1 MFEEMDRREFVR
13 LGACVSAGLAV
24 VATTGCSAGTD
35 DEAAVDTP
43 SFSFGEE
50 TEMSK
55 RVLVGYMTGKGST
68 VGVAEAIGKELGE
81 RGYAAD
87 VKPMALCSSFDGY
100 DAVILGSAV
109 NGGAWLPEAVQHVER
124 QSGALSKLP
133 VAAFCV
139 HGMNAGTDEKQTT
152 KRLAYLDKVR
162 EHVKLVDEGYFL
174 GDVGEMNGIAK
185 FAFKTFG
192 GAGMGD
198 MRDWDAISAW
208 AQQVEV

>member
-13 LGACVSAGLAV
+13 FGACVTAGLAV
-24 VATTGCSAGTD
+24 TAATGCAAGND
-35 DEAAVDTP
+35 DEAQVETP
-43 SFSFGEE
+43 SFDFGEE

-55 RVLVGYMTGKGST
+55 RVLVGYATGRGST
-68 VGVAEAIGKELGE
+68 VGVAEAIGRELGE
-81 RGYAAD
+81 RGYAVD
-87 VKPMALCSSFDGY
+87 VKPMAQCRSFDGY

-109 NGGAWLPEAVQHVER
+109 NGGAWLPDAVQYVER
-124 QSGALSKLP
+124 EADALAKLP

-139 HGMNAGTDEKQTT
+139 HGMNAGDDEKQTK

-174 GDVGEMNGIAK
+174 GDVGQMNGIAK

-192 GAGMGD
+192 GAGEGD
-198 MRDWDAISAW
+198 MRDWDAIREW
-208 AQQVEV
+208 ATQVEV